1 MNAPDAARLWDQ
13 LGRLTW
19 IGGLYTS
26 LVVGVLTF
34 AAMPGAEAQVGSRS
48 KLQGEK
54 SPTKQADT
62 SPPSTTIGSLRLTPA
77 GVRTWKNTPLQA
89 LKQELPEGNSLY
101 VVANAPDSRLRLLD
115 ELNRLG
121 NDVKIVDQAHQAVFI
136 YASQDTAANLTS
148 MKHEAWLDIVTPL
161 TPDLKLTSDLKSYL
175 GKVQASTS
183 TNPPGPASPAR
194 GPRSTGPMRAAPDT
208 EPAPPA
214 ARNGAALEAAQRPDP
229 KVDVT
234 YYLFND
240 QTGTDVIN
248 RLREAG
254 GSVLKQ
260 GKEGAIHAIRAT
272 VPASKV
278 DDVAASN
285 EVREVTLAPKF
296 VKFSYEPN
304 DVAERIMVRNLSTS
318 STPPYVPPIK
328 GKGQVVGHSDS
339 GLDIGRN
346 DASLHASFRGRLK
359 KAFARGRPAPAN
371 DWSDLGGH
379 GTHTAGSILGGS
391 LFPGFASEAELVHQS
406 LDNNAGELAGI
417 PVPLGTLFEQ
427 AYQEGAR
434 IHSNSWGV
442 SVRDPEHPELGNVNG
457 GVYLDGKQV
466 DEWIWNGGQPRDML
480 VVFAAGN
487 DGNFPDA
494 GGKMTVCS
502 PGTAKNSLTVG
513 ASENL
518 RPLGG
523 SDGDDVNDLASFSS
537 KGPTRENRVK
547 PDVVAPGTWI
557 ASSKTQ
563 GERTLWRDD
572 IEAATVGPNGWS
584 ASTGFQFQANPAG
597 GALSGTHA
605 WRLSR
610 PGGAMFSDTLK
621 SPPVLLASHHP
632 LTLEVWMR
640 GDVTSLEELRIGLQD
655 STGATRFAD
664 VLARKWAD
672 WTILATPLPAD
683 LAQTKVQF
691 LISTRQS
698 TSLVAPIEL
707 LLDDFKVTTFSS
719 WAPISFLGL
728 THPESADDR
737 RYTLDGGTSMA
748 TPLTAGAAAL
758 VRQSL
763 TDTGTA
769 TPSAEL
775 VKAILINSADPH
787 PHHLQRPNFQS
798 GWGLINLRR
807 AIEANYTFDFE
818 TQLKDGEEMSY
829 NVDVPNDVTTLCVTL
844 VWADSPGP
852 SLVNDLDLTVTS
864 PSGVV
869 SAAVDPD
876 GTAPDRTNNVEGID
890 LPNPGAG
897 TWKVKV
903 TAHNI
908 SPGVNLPFS
917 IVTSARK

>member
-1 MNAPDAARLWDQ
+1 LWARF
-13 LGRLTW
+13 GRLAW
-19 IGGLYTS
+19 DAGLRAS
-26 LVVGVLTF
+26 LVAGLLALAPV
-34 AAMPGAEAQVGSRS
+34 PGAEAQVGKRS

-54 SPTKQADT
+54 SPAKQVDT
-62 SPPSTTIGSLRLTPA
+62 TPPSATIGSLRLTPA
-77 GVRTWKNTPLQA
+77 GVRTWKNTPLHA

-101 VVANAPDSRLRLLD
+101 VVANPPDSRARLLD
-115 ELNRLG
+115 ELKRLG
-121 NDVKIVDQAHQAVFI
+121 GDAKIVDQAHQAVFI
-136 YASQDTAANLTS
+136 YADQNTAARLTS
-148 MKHEAWLDIVTPL
+148 MKDEPWLDIVTPL
-161 TPDLKLTSDLKSYL
+161 TPDLKMTPDLKSFL
-175 GKVQASTS
+175 GKVQAPTS
-183 TNPPGPASPAR
+183 ANSPGSASPAR
-194 GPRSTGPMRAAPDT
+194 GPRATGPLQAAPGAGA
-208 EPAPPA
+208 APSA
-214 ARNGAALEAAQRPDP
+214 ARIQRPDP
-229 KVDVT
+229 KVNVT
-234 YYLFND
+234 YYLFNGQSGD
-240 QTGTDVIN
+240 DVAN
-248 RLREAG
+248 RLRAAG

-272 VPASKV
+272 VPASQV

-296 VKFSYEPN
+296 IKFAYEPN
-304 DVAERIMVRNLSTS
+304 DRAEGIMVRNLP
-318 STPPYVPPIK
+318 TPPTSPTPSYVPPIK

-339 GLDIGRN
+339 GLDVGRN
-346 DASLHASFRGRLK
+346 DATLHASFRGRLK
-359 KAFARGRPAPAN
+359 KFFALGRPAPAN

-391 LFPGFASEAELVHQS
+391 LFAGFASQAELVHQS
-406 LDNNAGELAGI
+406 LDDAAGDLTGI

-427 AYQEGAR
+427 AYNEGAR
-434 IHSNSWGV
+434 VHSNSWGV
-442 SVRDPEHPELGNVNG
+442 SVRDPQHPQLGNVNG
-457 GVYLDGKQV
+457 GVYLDGKEV
-466 DEWIWNGGQPRDML
+466 DDWTWNGGQPRDML

-487 DGNFPDA
+487 DGDFPDA
-494 GGKMTVCS
+494 GGKMTVCA

-518 RPLGG
+518 RGVPN
-523 SDGDDVNDLASFSS
+523 GDNVDDLAFFSS

-547 PDVVAPGTWI
+547 PDVVAPGTWV

-563 GERTLWRDD
+563 GERVLWRDD
-572 IEAATVGPNGWS
+572 VENAVPGAGGWS
-584 ASTGFQFQANPAG
+584 ASAGFQVQANPIG
-597 GALSGTHA
+597 GALSSAHV

-610 PGGAMFSDTLK
+610 PAGVMFSDTLK
-621 SPPVLLASHHP
+621 SPPVLLASDHP

-640 GDVTSLEELRIGLQD
+640 GDVTGLEKLRIGLQD
-655 STGATRFAD
+655 NTGATLFAD
-664 VLARKWAD
+664 VSARKWAN
-672 WTILATPLPAD
+672 WTILATPLPSD

-691 LISTRQS
+691 LVSAQQS
-698 TSLVAPIEL
+698 ASLGAPIEL

-728 THPESADDR
+728 TPPQSADDR
-737 RYTLDGGTSMA
+737 SYTFDGGTSMA

-769 TPSAEL
+769 NPSAEL

-787 PHHLQRPNFQS
+787 PHHLQRPNFQA

-829 NVDVPNDVTTLCVTL
+829 NVDVPAGVTTLCVTL

-890 LPNPGAG
+890 LPIHEAG
-897 TWKVKV
+897 PWKVKV
-903 TAHNI
+903 AAYNV
-908 SPGVNLPFS
+908 SPGINLPFS
-917 IVTSARK
+917 IVISQRN